1 MTTTDRLDL
10 PLIASGQA
18 QKEMTH
24 NEALALL
31 DIAVQ
36 PVVEAVGVDTPP
48 VSPVAGQ
55 CWIVGSA
62 PTGVWTGQA
71 SALAGWTASGWRFLM
86 PRAGWRAWAAD
97 SGLTVRYDGSGWIA
111 GVLAAARVEIGG
123 VQVLAAQ
130 QATIDAPDGGTIID
144 VEAREGLTNVINA
157 LRAHGLIA
165 T

>member
-48 VSPVAGQ
+48 LSPMAGQ

-62 PTGVWTGQA
+62 PTGVWAGRA
-71 SALAGWTASGWRFLM
+71 GALAGWTPSGWRFLA

-111 GVLAAARVEIGG
+111 GVLAADRIEIGG

-130 QATIDAPDGGTIID
+130 QGAIDLPGGGTIID
-144 VEAREGLTNVINA
+144 VEGREALTYVINA
-157 LRAHGLIA
+157 LRSHGLI
-165 T
+165 TS